1 MPLENTFAGFLA
13 RNNSDDAKSIVEAE
27 QHEIALY
34 KKYSAYY
41 SYGFY
46 IAQKL

>member
-1 MPLENTFAGFLA
+1 MEKFGDNEVA
-13 RNNSDDAKSIVEAE
+13 RVIVERDIQEADF
-27 QHEIALY
+27 Y
-34 KKYSAYY
+34 KKYKEYY